1 MFWPLSRG
9 KNKGRSKE
17 PRVRRSLSSP
27 ARTPSCPSSR
37 QSQAGAM
44 ARARAYKAPRDFY
57 RTPPHALDLTGAQNH
72 RRLPVHG
79 VPAAARSPR
88 HRRPANRTLPDPV
101 QPSEK
106 TVHTSVKH
114 PKQGIGVCFAGE
126 ASPRSPDSTRP
137 SVSVDRVILC
147 SILRF
152 LVHIAS
158 TSPHEAHCAIGLNY
172 IAVVW
177 PEHPPPTRAPAC
189 TRGPDDSGHPR
200 CRVVHHCDRKD
211 LPEPTPPLAGPLSPP
226 VSRVALFFFAGT
238 V

>member
-1 MFWPLSRG
+1 
-9 KNKGRSKE
+9 
-17 PRVRRSLSSP
+17 
-27 ARTPSCPSSR
+27 
-37 QSQAGAM
+37 M
-44 ARARAYKAPRDFY
+44 AHARAYKAPRDFD